1 MDGCVKCRKMF
12 KKTSGVVAPL
22 SNSGNIE
29 KVWHLLLQN
38 CHLLLHLIID
48 ELDTC
53 KDTYGK
59 GKRKVC
65 SCFVLHAGTAEWEED
80 RVAARQDLIEMM
92 DSDPD
97 YFKRIVTGDESWCFA
112 YEPVTKRQSSVWV
125 GENSPQPQKL

>member
-1 MDGCVKCRKMF
+1 MKCRKMF

-38 CHLLLHLIID
+38 CHLLLHMIID
-48 ELDTC
+48 ELDAS

-59 GKRKVC
+59 LLLKIWKKE
-65 SCFVLHAGTAEWEED
+65 SLLVLCTARTEEN
-80 RVAARQDLIEMM
+80 RVAACQDLTEMM

-97 YFKRIVTGDESWCFA
+97 FFKRIVTGDESWCFA
-112 YEPVTKRQSSVWV
+112 YEPVTKRQSSAWV